1 MPEHHSAPAA
11 IPVVA
16 PHGDLDATTVQPMI
30 EELENVIQ
38 ARPLAVVLDAHGV
51 DFADSTFL
59 NVLLRFH
66 KSTDLRIARPSHA
79 VRRLLEITG
88 ADAVLNIYPTV
99 PQAQKTAS
107 AP

>member
-1 MPEHHSAPAA
+1 MSEHDSTPAA

-30 EELENVIQ
+30 DELESV
-38 ARPLAVVLDAHGV
+38 RTRHSAVVLDADGI

-66 KSTDLRIARPSHA
+66 RNTDLRIARPSPA

-99 PQAQKTAS
+99 PDARGTVT
-107 AP
+107 

>member
-1 MPEHHSAPAA
+1 MSEHDSASAA

-30 EELENVIQ
+30 EELESVIQ
-38 ARPLAVVLDAHGV
+38 AQPIAVVLDADGV

-66 KSTDLRIARPSHA
+66 RSTDLRIARPSAA

-88 ADAVLNIYPTV
+88 ASAVLNIYPTV
-99 PQAQKTAS
+99 PEAQKTT
-107 AP
+107 P